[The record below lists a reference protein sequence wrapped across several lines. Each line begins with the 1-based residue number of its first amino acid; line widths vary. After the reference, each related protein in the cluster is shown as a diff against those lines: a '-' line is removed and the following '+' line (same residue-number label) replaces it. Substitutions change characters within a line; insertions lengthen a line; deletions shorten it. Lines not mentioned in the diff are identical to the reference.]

1 VKDSIP
7 EGGYNSEGDKEEFA
21 DDDDASRDDYI
32 NYSEGSSGGYAEA
45 TFLLPVGGI
54 LKVTVGG
61 GGMSQGSQPDSL
73 GGRGGYNGGMFG
85 RSDLM
90 SGGGGGGGMSIV
102 SWNGTVLAAAFG
114 GDGGG
119 NTTYCTA
126 RGGLG
131 GVLRDRQDIMMMDST
146 TLGGGGG
153 GGGYI
158 NFDLAIP
165 SSDET
170 SARVCP
176 SEPVVFAL
184 SHESAAFTWSA
195 GSHQYETSKEF
206 YVQKYIVSLSTG
218 TFSRSDEAGDGIR
231 CSGAFTV
238 HEHIQR
244 GFDMNRNATT
254 KLNNLEASTSYCL
267 RIEALSSRG
276 LSLGKQIF
284 IFHTKSMPINEWL
297 PVSVLQLPDA
307 SNTVFETSAN
317 GGDTD
322 DNESTM
328 TAIWC
333 EHSPTRPTGR
343 RGHTMT
349 IVNDEVYVFGGATL
363 KCVCEGSEYDAEEKC
378 SSKNVFSNE
387 LWHFDPLTSTFIEL
401 GHDSGVNGVNLWP
414 CGREQHSM
422 TALPNGNLVL
432 IGGRTS
438 TNEYFEIGEESEQ
451 PLLADVWTMRDPHHI
466 ISSLG
471 FSSDVLGAALP
482 IELIPG
488 HVTSHRMP
496 IALRDDYDVDGELF
510 GHEDLCTRDIQ
521 VQISLDRICPNDI
534 EYIMLTAP
542 STTLTSANHDA
553 PQSIVHE
560 TKV

>member
-1 VKDSIP
+1 
-7 EGGYNSEGDKEEFA
+7 
-21 DDDDASRDDYI
+21 
-32 NYSEGSSGGYAEA
+32 
-45 TFLLPVGGI
+45 
-54 LKVTVGG
+54 
-61 GGMSQGSQPDSL
+61 
-73 GGRGGYNGGMFG
+73 
-85 RSDLM
+85 
-90 SGGGGGGGMSIV
+90 
-102 SWNGTVLAAAFG
+102 
-114 GDGGG
+114 
-119 NTTYCTA
+119 
-126 RGGLG
+126 
-131 GVLRDRQDIMMMDST
+131 MMDST

-153 GGGYI
+153 YI
-158 NFDLAIP
+158 NFDLSIP
-165 SSDET
+165 SSDDT

-176 SEPVVFAL
+176 SKPVVVAL

-206 YVQKYIVSLSTG
+206 YVQKYVVSLSTS
-218 TFSRSDEAGDGIR
+218 TVSRSDEAGDGIR

-254 KLNNLEASTSYCL
+254 KLNSLEASTSYCL
-267 RIEALSSRG
+267 HIEALSSRG

-297 PVSVLQLPDA
+297 PVPVLQLSDA
-307 SNTVFETSAN
+307 STTVLEISVS

-322 DNESTM
+322 DNEST
-328 TAIWC
+328 TTIWC
-333 EHSPTRPTGR
+333 KHSPTRPTGR
-343 RGHTMT
+343 RGHSMT

-363 KCVCEGSEYDAEEKC
+363 KCVCEGPRHAAEEKC

-387 LWHFDPLTSTFIEL
+387 LWHFDPLTSTFTEL
-401 GHDSGVNGVNLWP
+401 GHDSGVNEVNSWP
-414 CGREQHSM
+414 SGREQHSM
-422 TALPNGNLVL
+422 TALPNGDLVL

-451 PLLADVWTMRDPHHI
+451 VLLTDVWTMRDPYHI

-496 IALRDDYDVDGELF
+496 IALHDGNDVDGELF

-542 STTLTSANHDA
+542 SKTLTSANHDT